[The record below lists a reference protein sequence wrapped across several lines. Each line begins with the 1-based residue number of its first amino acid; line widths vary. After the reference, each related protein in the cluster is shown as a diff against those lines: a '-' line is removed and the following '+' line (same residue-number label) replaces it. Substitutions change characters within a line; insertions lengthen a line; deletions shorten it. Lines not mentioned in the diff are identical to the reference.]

1 MATMTEDSVQELE
14 NSIDRLGSSTRKMDS
29 VLAALF
35 EVFSDRGLKPT
46 PHLQQAQES
55 LKKHLTEVQSASDRV
70 TTRLQQMRELI
81 RTSALITSKLELE
94 DVLEE
99 VMDTV
104 IQLTGAE
111 RAYLMLYDQQQELQI
126 RAARNWDQKSLSKD
140 EVGLSRTVIEDAL
153 ATKEAVITDNA
164 QADKRF
170 ENKASIVVQNLRS
183 IICIPL
189 LLGGN
194 VVGVLYA
201 DNRFRK
207 EVFQQENVP
216 ILTAFGTQAA
226 IAITNAKL
234 FGQVKE
240 NLEEAE
246 RVIRELRIEVDQGR
260 VSSQVDEITGTDYFK
275 VLAETASEL
284 RARSM
289 HRRDEV
295 TAAEEKAAKTGEAKP
310 ASEKVP
316 PKEEKESD
324 TKKV

>member
-1 MATMTEDSVQELE
+1 
-14 NSIDRLGSSTRKMDS
+14 MD
-29 VLAALF
+29 
-35 EVFSDRGLKPT
+35 
-46 PHLQQAQES
+46 
-55 LKKHLTEVQSASDRV
+55 
-70 TTRLQQMRELI
+70 
-81 RTSALITSKLELE
+81 
-94 DVLEE
+94 
-99 VMDTV
+99 
-104 IQLTGAE
+104 E
-111 RAYLMLYDQQQELQI
+111 RFGD
-126 RAARNWDQKSLSKD
+126 
-140 EVGLSRTVIEDAL
+140 
-153 ATKEAVITDNA
+153 
-164 QADKRF
+164 
-170 ENKASIVVQNLRS
+170 KASIVVQNLRS

-207 EVFQQENVP
+207 EVFQYENVP

-275 VLAETASEL
+275 VLAETANKL

-289 HRRDEV
+289 NRRGD
-295 TAAEEKAAKTGEAKP
+295 G
-310 ASEKVP
+310 S
-316 PKEEKESD
+316 KEEDEIEPQK
-324 TKKV
+324 